1 MCMYISTYAYIRIK
15 EYRHFPDEPQVP
27 AGLTKSLRTYY
38 MQTTRNS
45 IRDINPL
52 SYLYII
58 ISGGVGEGRWRG
70 EGGARR
76 IHTMHAWFYGQYVL
90 VLRSG
95 MSVLQNESKQRT
107 TVVAKSMRTNNI
119 HLASKLYFF
128 HLYLGV
134 ICILYRGILKFKA
147 NERHFV
153 QKHDFIL
160 FFFIFIL
167 NVGFVDIVC
176 GVLFF
181 IELSLLYIT
190 QPSISVTHVIYTGL

>member
-1 MCMYISTYAYIRIK
+1 
-15 EYRHFPDEPQVP
+15 
-27 AGLTKSLRTYY
+27 

-95 MSVLQNESKQRT
+95 MAVLQNESTQRT

-134 ICILYRGILKFKA
+134 IRILYRGILKFKA

-160 FFFIFIL
+160 FFFYLYFKRWIRWYCVRCI
-167 NVGFVDIVC
+167 
-176 GVLFF
+176 FF